1 MNVILSRTA
10 DNTAA
15 LRFRSARIVLQTP
28 PHKRASAGKKTCN
41 FGKNSKRIASRQ

>member
-15 LRFRSARIVLQTP
+15 LRFRLASGGPSNDAARDRVSWQ
-28 PHKRASAGKKTCN
+28 KSVQ
-41 FGKNSKRIASRQ
+41 SR